1 MEDNYKE
8 IDSLSNELYKT
19 IESLTI
25 KLKDNSEYG
34 KNLSKNVKAINQS
47 LEDSISYF
55 QALEGQ
61 SKQLAN
67 KLKLS
72 GKNTNKDLIKI
83 KEEELEFLEKL
94 RKLIVKNK
102 SYLSKSDVPLAIL
115 ERLKYKK
122 GFSTYKDKYH
132 KRDDYNKNLYK
143 YLSKTLDDLPKT
155 KDTKKLQHYK
165 NEIGR
170 LLEKLDKS
178 NKHADRL
185 TKSNKALRDLIMD
198 KKNGLW
204 NVLDRKS
211 MELEGTKD

>member
-115 ERLKYKK
+115 ERLKDKK
-122 GFSTYKDKYH
+122 GFSTYKDKYN

-155 KDTKKLQHYK
+155 KDTKKLQH
-165 NEIGR
+165 
-170 LLEKLDKS
+170 
-178 NKHADRL
+178 
-185 TKSNKALRDLIMD
+185 
-198 KKNGLW
+198 
-204 NVLDRKS
+204 
-211 MELEGTKD
+211 